1 VLESSSRLS
10 KRKRGNM
17 VSSKP
22 PRRRR
27 NMPASMMAAT
37 QLDQRQPRV
46 SAMAPPVISPRLATD
61 QYVIP

>member
-1 VLESSSRLS
+1 
-10 KRKRGNM
+10 
-17 VSSKP
+17 
-22 PRRRR
+22 
-27 NMPASMMAAT
+27 MPASMMAAT